1 MPAPSPSVAAST
13 RVRPFWTLQFGGWGG
28 YFVFSLV
35 VSLAHGKPPEYW
47 IVPAATSVAGFA
59 VTLVLRLLLRAL
71 AHLSPLRFFA
81 AAVLP
86 MLLAAF
92 VIGVTYVFALVE
104 FCPDTCRPDT
114 LVGWVAYVGSFIWV
128 VLAWSGLYWGIK
140 NHQRLQQQT
149 EATLAAQAMAHEAQ
163 LKMLRYQLNPHFL
176 FNTLNAIS
184 TLILDHD
191 TTTANRMVTS
201 LSAFLRHSLD
211 ADPMQRVSLR
221 QELEAI
227 NLYLG
232 IEKLRFAERLRLAVD
247 VEPEAYAAAVPSLIL
262 QPLVENA
269 IKYAVARRIE
279 GGEIGIVA
287 RIDGDLLEIVLRDD
301 GPGFGP
307 LGPDGLPEGRGVG
320 LRNARE
326 RLRVLFGERAAFVLR
341 NRAPHGAEV
350 VLRLPFERSGAARE

>member
-1 MPAPSPSVAAST
+1 MTEAPTPAHRDPGL
-13 RVRPFWTLQFGGWGG
+13 FWLLQCAGWSG
-28 YFVFSLV
+28 YFVFSFV
-35 VSLAHGKPPEYW
+35 VSLAHGKPIEYCS
-47 IVPAATSVAGFA
+47 VPAATSLAGF
-59 VTLVLRLLLRAL
+59 VLTLGLRFVLRAL
-71 AHLSPLRFFA
+71 SGFSPLRFFA
-81 AAVLP
+81 AALLP
-86 MLLAAF
+86 MLAVA
-92 VIGVTYVFALVE
+92 IGIGIAFALALTE
-104 FCPDTCRPDT
+104 FCPESCRPENV
-114 LVGWVAYVGSFIWV
+114 LGYIAYVGSFMWV

-184 TLILDHD
+184 TLVLDHD
-191 TTTANRMVTS
+191 NATANRMVTS

-232 IEKLRFAERLRLAVD
+232 IEKLRFAERLRLVVD
-247 VEPEAYAAAVPSLIL
+247 IEPEAYGAAVPSLIL

-269 IKYAVARRIE
+269 IKYAVAKRIE
-279 GGEIGIVA
+279 GGEIGIAA
-287 RIDGDLLEIVLRDD
+287 RVDGDALEIALRDD
-301 GPGFGP
+301 GPGFGAF
-307 LGPDGLPEGRGVG
+307 GDDGLPAGRGVG

-326 RLRVLFGERAAFVLR
+326 RLLVLFGGRARFELR
-341 NRAPHGAEV
+341 NREPRGAEV
-350 VLRLPFERSGAARE
+350 LLRLPFERSGAARE